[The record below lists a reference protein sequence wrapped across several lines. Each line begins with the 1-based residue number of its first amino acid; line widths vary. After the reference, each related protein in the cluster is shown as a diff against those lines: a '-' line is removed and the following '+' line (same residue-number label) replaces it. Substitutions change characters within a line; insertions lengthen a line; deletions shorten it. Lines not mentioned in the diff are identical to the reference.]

1 MIWVALKEY
10 LNSLKK
16 LIMKFKTT
24 NIKGLI
30 VIKPNKFNDKRGFFL
45 ESFQKKNYAK
55 IIGNH
60 VFVQDNFSKSKK
72 NVIRGL
78 HYQLKNSQDKLIYVT
93 NGELMNVVV
102 DLRKS
107 SPSFLC
113 KFKIKLSDY
122 NNLQLFIPKGCANGI
137 LSLSDN
143 LSLNY
148 KCTDYYNPSSALGIR
163 WNDPTLKINWGIEN
177 PLLSSQDKKLPFYKD
192 LLINNLL
199 PR

>member
-1 MIWVALKEY
+1 ME
-10 LNSLKK
+10 
-16 LIMKFKTT
+16 FKTT

-30 VIKPNKFNDKRGFFL
+30 VIKPKKFRDKRGFFL
-45 ESFQKKNYAK
+45 ESFQKKNYIK

-93 NGELMNVVV
+93 HGELINVVV

-122 NNLQLFIPKGCANGI
+122 NNLQLF
-137 LSLSDN
+137 
-143 LSLNY
+143 
-148 KCTDYYNPSSALGIR
+148 KCEMESGHSGRSGRTAAIEEVAFDYAFA
-163 WNDPTLKINWGIEN
+163 LKISG
-177 PLLSSQDKKLPFYKD
+177 KL
-192 LLINNLL
+192 
-199 PR
+199 

>member
-1 MIWVALKEY
+1 ME
-10 LNSLKK
+10 
-16 LIMKFKTT
+16 FKTT
-24 NIKGLI
+24 NINGLI
-30 VIKPNKFNDKRGFFL
+30 LIKPKKFKDNRGFFL
-45 ESFQKKNYAK
+45 ESFQKSNYEK
-55 IIGNH
+55 IVGKH

-93 NGELMNVVV
+93 QGALMNVVV

-107 SPSFLC
+107 SPTFLC
-113 KFKIKLSDY
+113 KFKIKLSDN

-137 LSLSDN
+137 LSLSEE

-163 WNDPTLKINWGIEN
+163 WNDPTININWGIEK
-177 PLLSSQDKKLPFYKD
+177 PILSSQDKKLPFYKD

>member
-1 MIWVALKEY
+1 MTWVVLIEY

-16 LIMKFKTT
+16 LKMEFKTT
-24 NIKGLI
+24 NINGLI
-30 VIKPNKFNDKRGFFL
+30 LIKPKKFKDNRGFFL
-45 ESFQKKNYAK
+45 ESFQKSNYEK
-55 IIGNH
+55 IVGKH

-93 NGELMNVVV
+93 QGALMNVVV

-107 SPSFLC
+107 SPTFLC
-113 KFKIKLSDY
+113 KFKIKLSDN

-137 LSLSDN
+137 LSLSEE

-163 WNDPTLKINWGIEN
+163 WNDPTININWGIEK
-177 PLLSSQDKKLPFYKD
+177 PILSSQDKKLPFYKD